1 MTAIAVQIT
10 SILPP
15 DTTVITWQQVPK
27 EEQERLSRAI
37 RGKSPE
43 IIVYPANTTA
53 LSSLVR
59 FSNEN
64 RLSLLAYGQGSKL
77 DWGGLV
83 ESPDILVSTQ
93 NLNQIIDHARGDLT
107 ITVQAGLKIADL
119 QAFLAPSGQ
128 FLPLDPSY
136 ADNATIGG
144 IIATAD
150 AGTWRQRYGGVRDL
164 ILGFS
169 FIRHDGEIAKAGGRV
184 VKNVAGYD
192 MMKLFTGS

>member
-1 MTAIAVQIT
+1 M
-10 SILPP
+10 
-15 DTTVITWQQVPK
+15 
-27 EEQERLSRAI
+27 
-37 RGKSPE
+37 
-43 IIVYPANTTA
+43 
-53 LSSLVR
+53 
-59 FSNEN
+59 
-64 RLSLLAYGQGSKL
+64 
-77 DWGGLV
+77 
-83 ESPDILVSTQ
+83 
-93 NLNQIIDHARGDLT
+93 
-107 ITVQAGLKIADL
+107 QAGLKLADL

-192 MMKLFTGS
+192 MMKLFTGSYGTLGIIDQITLRLYPETANSETLIITGNSDIKGANWWGKSKTVSQIIAIALLIAPLPSEYNLISQIAFWLSVTLTLISGVIYVTPSPKLTQNSQKLDH